1 MNDTPFGGIASINK
15 NAEFS
20 FLSSSFFSRCSRVSE
35 TSMIFWFFTA
45 ITLPSYF
52 LSLS

>member
-1 MNDTPFGGIASINK
+1 MNDTPFGGIASISR

-20 FLSSSFFSRCSRVSE
+20 FFCSSFLNRFSTVSE
-35 TSMIFWFFTA
+35 ISMIFLFFMA
-45 ITLPSYF
+45 MTLPSYF